1 MIREEI
7 LKSYSI
13 NITQTQCFLVFLLL
27 LPVYE
32 PHKVTK
38 LMENRYF
45 TQMDLEMRLSIVE
58 KVKVLAE
65 KSFSKQKCVRQ
76 GGIIVKEIDGKMKI
90 IGESE
95 DNRLENELEHAAMN
109 LINQSA
115 GLCDYILTGLE
126 GEN

>member
-1 MIREEI
+1 
-7 LKSYSI
+7 
-13 NITQTQCFLVFLLL
+13 
-27 LPVYE
+27 
-32 PHKVTK
+32 
-38 LMENRYF
+38 MENRYF
-45 TQMDLEMRLSIVE
+45 TQEELNIRLFIVE
-58 KVKVLAE
+58 KVKILAE
-65 KSFSKQKCVRQ
+65 KSFLKQKWVRQ
-76 GGIIVKEIDGKMKI
+76 GGIIAKEIDGKMKI